1 MSSIAGTTAKTRR
14 VVITGAGI
22 VSCIG
27 NDLAS
32 VETSLRE
39 GKSGIRAVEKFTELG
54 LRSQIGGMPD
64 IDLEA
69 RIDRKQLRFMGDA
82 AAYAQIALEDAIA
95 QSGLTPSQVSHPR
108 TGLIMGSGGGS
119 PINQIE
125 AADTLREKGIRR
137 VGPYQ
142 VTRCMSST
150 VSACLATNFKVKGI
164 NYSITS
170 ACSTSAHCI
179 GAAAQQIAWGL
190 QDVMFAGGGEELSWG
205 MALLFD
211 GMGAMSSKY
220 NATPTQ
226 AARAYDATR
235 DGFVI
240 AGGGGAVVL
249 ESLEHAQ
256 ARGATILAEIVGFG
270 ATSDGADMV
279 APSGDGAIACMQ
291 QALQGLEGAEGAIDY
306 INTHGTSTPVGDM
319 QEVRA
324 MQAVFGTK
332 VPPFSSTK
340 SLTGHSLGATGVQEA
355 IYCLIMLQ
363 KQFIAGS
370 VNVQTPDPLLGDMP
384 LVTQTRPAQLTTVLS
399 NSFGFG
405 GTNASLVLRRFP
417 HSPL

>member
-1 MSSIAGTTAKTRR
+1 MKRR
-14 VVITGAGI
+14 VVVTGAGI

-27 NDLAS
+27 NDLAT
-32 VETSLRE
+32 VEAALRA
-39 GKSGIRAVEKFTELG
+39 GRSGISAAPDFAEKG
-54 LRSQIGGMPD
+54 LRSQVAGIPQ

-69 RIDRKQLRFMGDA
+69 RLDRKQLRFMGDA
-82 AAYAQIALEDAIA
+82 AAYAHIALEDAIA
-95 QSGLTPSQVSHPR
+95 QAGLSPEQVSSPR

-119 PINQIE
+119 PANQIE
-125 AADTLREKGIRR
+125 AADTLRSKGIRR

-150 VSACLATNFKVKGI
+150 VSACLSTHFHIKGI

-179 GAAAQQIAWGL
+179 GSAAQQIAWGM
-190 QDVMFAGGGEELSWG
+190 QDVMFAGGGEEVSWG

-211 GMGAMSSKY
+211 GMGAMSSKR
-220 NATPTQ
+220 NDQPTK
-226 AARAYDATR
+226 ASRPYDADR

-256 ARGATILAEIVGFG
+256 ARGATILGEVVGFG

-279 APSGDGAIACMQ
+279 APSGEGAVACMR
-291 QALQGLEGAEGAIDY
+291 QAMDGLDGPIDY
-306 INTHGTSTPVGDM
+306 INTHGTSTPVGDVP
-319 QEVRA
+319 ELNALRT
-324 MQAVFGTK
+324 VFGEGQ

-355 IYCLIMLQ
+355 IYCLLMLQ
-363 KQFIAGS
+363 KGFIAGS
-370 VNVQTPDPLLGDMP
+370 ANVEVPDVAVGDLP
-384 LVTQTRPAQLTTVLS
+384 LVTATRDAPLRQVLS

-405 GTNASLVLRRFP
+405 GTNACLVLRRWDGV
-417 HSPL
+417 

>member
-1 MSSIAGTTAKTRR
+1 MSKRR

-27 NDLAS
+27 NDLAT
-32 VETSLRE
+32 VEASLRQ

-54 LRSQIGGMPD
+54 LRSQVAGWPD
-64 IDLEA
+64 IDIEA
-69 RIDRKQLRFMGDA
+69 RIDRRQLRFMGDA
-82 AAYAQIALEDAIA
+82 AAYAQIALQDAIA
-95 QSGLTPSQVSHPR
+95 QAGLSPEQISHPR

-119 PINQIE
+119 PANQIE
-125 AADTLREKGIRR
+125 AADTLRSKGIRR

-179 GAAAQQIAWGL
+179 GAAAQQIAWGM

-205 MALLFD
+205 LALLFD

-220 NATPTQ
+220 NATPDK
-226 AARAYDATR
+226 ASRAYDANR
-235 DGFVI
+235 DGFVL

-256 ARGATILAEIVGFG
+256 ARGATILAELVGFG
-270 ATSDGADMV
+270 ISSDGEDMV
-279 APSGDGAIACMQ
+279 APSGEGAVACMR
-291 QALQGLEGAEGAIDY
+291 QAIEGLAEPIDY
-306 INTHGTSTPVGDM
+306 INTHGTSTPVGDVP
-319 QEVRA
+319 ELHAIRK
-324 MQAVFGTK
+324 VFGSRI
-332 VPPFSSTK
+332 PPFSSTK
-340 SLTGHSLGATGVQEA
+340 SLAGHSQGATGVQEA
-355 IYCLIMLQ
+355 IFSLIMLM
-363 KQFIAGS
+363 KGFIAGS
-370 VNVQTPDPLLGDMP
+370 ANVETPDPAVGDMP
-384 LVTQTRPAQLTTVLS
+384 LVTKAREAMLRQVLS

-405 GTNASLVLRRFP
+405 GTNACLVLRRWD
-417 HSPL
+417 

>member
-1 MSSIAGTTAKTRR
+1 MMKR
-14 VVITGAGI
+14 VVITGTGI

-27 NDLAS
+27 NDNAT
-32 VETSLRE
+32 VTQSLRE
-39 GKSGIRAVEKFTELG
+39 GRSGIRAMPQFAELNM
-54 LRSQIGGMPD
+54 RSQVAGVPQIN
-64 IDLEA
+64 LEE

-82 AAYAQIALEDAIA
+82 AAYAHIALADAIA
-95 QSGLTPSQVSHPR
+95 SSGLTPDQVSHPR

-119 PINQIE
+119 PANQIE
-125 AADTLREKGIRR
+125 AADILRAKGIRR

-150 VSACLATNFKVKGI
+150 VSACLSTNFAIKGI

-179 GAAAQQIAWGL
+179 GAAAQQIAWGH

-211 GMGAMSSKY
+211 GMGAMSAKY
-220 NATPTQ
+220 NETPEK
-226 AARAYDATR
+226 ASRAYDASR

-249 ESLEHAQ
+249 ESLAHAQ
-256 ARGATILAEIVGFG
+256 ARGATILAEVVGFG

-291 QALQGLEGAEGAIDY
+291 QALAGLEGGVDY

-324 MQAVFGTK
+324 MRAVFGDA

-363 KQFIAGS
+363 KGFIAGS
-370 VNVQTPDPLLGDMP
+370 INVDTPDPSLGDLP
-384 LVTQTRPAQLTTVLS
+384 LVTQTRDADVRTALS

-405 GTNASLVLRRFP
+405 GTNASLVLRRFD
-417 HSPL
+417 S

>member
-1 MSSIAGTTAKTRR
+1 MKKR

-27 NDLAS
+27 NDLNT
-32 VETSLRE
+32 VEASLRA
-39 GKSGIRAVEKFTELG
+39 GTSGIRAIPEMTEMG
-54 LRSQIGGMPD
+54 LRSQVGGQPEID
-64 IDLEA
+64 IET

-95 QSGLTPSQVSHPR
+95 QSGLAPEQVSHPR

-119 PINQIE
+119 PANQIE
-125 AADTLREKGIRR
+125 AADTLRARGIRR

-179 GAAAQQIAWGL
+179 GAAAQQIAWGM

-205 MALLFD
+205 MSLLFD
-211 GMGAMSSKY
+211 GMAAMSSKY
-220 NATPTQ
+220 NDRPEK
-226 AARAYDATR
+226 AARAYDADR

-240 AGGGGAVVL
+240 AGGGGALVL

-256 ARGATILAEIVGFG
+256 ARGASILAEVVGFG
-270 ATSDGADMV
+270 ATSDGEDMV
-279 APSGDGAIACMQ
+279 APSGDGAVACMQ
-291 QALQGLEGAEGAIDY
+291 QAIEGLEGPIDY

-324 MQAVFGTK
+324 MRTVFGDD

-363 KQFIAGS
+363 KGFITGS
-370 VNVQTPDPLLGDMP
+370 INVETPDPELGDMP
-384 LVTQTRPAQLTTVLS
+384 LVTSTRDAQLTQVLS

-405 GTNASLVLRRFP
+405 GTNASLVLRRWAG
-417 HSPL
+417 S

>member
-1 MSSIAGTTAKTRR
+1 MSKQR

-32 VETSLRE
+32 VEASLRE
-39 GKSGIRAVEKFTELG
+39 GRSGIRAVPEFAQLG
-54 LRSQIGGMPD
+54 LRSQVGGKPEID
-64 IDLEA
+64 IEA

-82 AAYAQIALEDAIA
+82 AAYAQIALEDAIQQA
-95 QSGLTPSQVSHPR
+95 GLTPEQVSHPR

-119 PINQIE
+119 PANQIE
-125 AADTLREKGIRR
+125 AADTLRDKGIRR

-179 GAAAQQIAWGL
+179 GAAAQQIAWGM

-211 GMGAMSSKY
+211 GMGAMSAKRNDQPEKAS
-220 NATPTQ
+220 
-226 AARAYDATR
+226 RAYDADR

-240 AGGGGAVVL
+240 AGGGGALVL
-249 ESLEHAQ
+249 EALEHAQ
-256 ARGATILAEIVGFG
+256 ARGATILGEVVGFG

-279 APSGDGAIACMQ
+279 APSGEGAVACMRQAIAS
-291 QALQGLEGAEGAIDY
+291 LDGPIDY
-306 INTHGTSTPVGDM
+306 INTHGTSTPVGDVP
-319 QEVRA
+319 ELNA
-324 MQAVFGTK
+324 MRNVFGEGA

-355 IYCLIMLQ
+355 IYCLLMLQ
-363 KQFIAGS
+363 KGFIAGS
-370 VNVQTPDPLLGDMP
+370 VNVDTPDPAVGSLP
-384 LVTQTRPAQLTTVLS
+384 LVTATREAPLRQALS

-405 GTNASLVLRRFP
+405 GTNASLVLRRWD
-417 HSPL
+417 S

>member
-1 MSSIAGTTAKTRR
+1 MKKR
-14 VVITGAGI
+14 VVITGTGI

-27 NDLAS
+27 NNNAE
-32 VETSLRE
+32 VEASLRE
-39 GKSGIRAVEKFTELG
+39 SRPGIRAMPAFAELG
-54 LRSQIGGMPD
+54 LRSQVAGIPQVN
-64 IDLEA
+64 LEEL
-69 RIDRKQLRFMGDA
+69 IDRKQLRFMGDA
-82 AAYAQIALEDAIA
+82 AAYAHIALTNAIA
-95 QSGLTPSQVSHPR
+95 EAGLAPEQVSHPR

-119 PINQIE
+119 PANQIE
-125 AADTLREKGIRR
+125 AADTLRSKGIRR

-150 VSACLATNFKVKGI
+150 VSACLSTNFGIKGI

-179 GAAAQQIAWGL
+179 GVAAQQIAWGM

-220 NATPTQ
+220 NDTPEK
-226 AARAYDATR
+226 ASRAYDANR

-256 ARGATILAEIVGFG
+256 ARGATILGEVVGFG
-270 ATSDGADMV
+270 ATSDGEDMV
-279 APSGDGAIACMQ
+279 APSGEGAMACMR
-291 QALQGLEGAEGAIDY
+291 QAIEGLDIPVDY
-306 INTHGTSTPVGDM
+306 INTHGTSTPVGDVP
-319 QEVRA
+319 ELRA
-324 MQAVFGTK
+324 IREVFGDK
-332 VPPFSSTK
+332 IPPFSSTK

-363 KQFIAGS
+363 KGFIAGS
-370 VNVQTPDPLLGDMP
+370 ANVETLEPAAEGMP
-384 LVTQTRPAQLTTVLS
+384 LVTVTRDAPIRTALS

-405 GTNASLVLRRFP
+405 GTNASLVLRRWE
-417 HSPL
+417 S

>member
-1 MSSIAGTTAKTRR
+1 MSKQR

-32 VETSLRE
+32 VEASLRE
-39 GKSGIRAVEKFTELG
+39 GRSGIRAVPEFAQLG
-54 LRSQIGGMPD
+54 LRSQVGGKPEID
-64 IDLEA
+64 IEA

-82 AAYAQIALEDAIA
+82 AAYAQIALEDAIKQA
-95 QSGLTPSQVSHPR
+95 GLPPNQVSHPR

-119 PINQIE
+119 PANQIE

-179 GAAAQQIAWGL
+179 GAAAQQIAWGH

-211 GMGAMSSKY
+211 GMGAMSAKY
-220 NATPTQ
+220 NETPEK
-226 AARAYDATR
+226 ASRAYDASR

-249 ESLEHAQ
+249 ESLAHAQ
-256 ARGATILAEIVGFG
+256 ARGATILAEVVGFG

-291 QALQGLEGAEGAIDY
+291 QALAGLEGGVDY

-324 MQAVFGTK
+324 MRAVFGAA

-363 KQFIAGS
+363 KGFIAGS
-370 VNVQTPDPLLGDMP
+370 INVDTPDPSLGSMP
-384 LVTQTRPAQLTTVLS
+384 LVTQTRDADVRTALS

-405 GTNASLVLRRFP
+405 GTNASLVLRRFD
-417 HSPL
+417 S

>member
-1 MSSIAGTTAKTRR
+1 MKRR
-14 VVITGAGI
+14 VVITGTGI

-27 NDLAS
+27 NDNAT
-32 VETSLRE
+32 VEASLRE
-39 GKSGIRAVEKFTELG
+39 SRSGIRAMPEFAELG
-54 LRSQIGGMPD
+54 MRSQVAGIPQ

-69 RIDRKQLRFMGDA
+69 HIDRKQLRFMGDA
-82 AAYAQIALEDAIA
+82 AAFAQIALAQAIA
-95 QSGLTPSQVSHPR
+95 ESGLTPEQVSHPR

-119 PINQIE
+119 PANQIE

-150 VSACLATNFKVKGI
+150 VSACLSTNFGIKGI

-179 GAAAQQIAWGL
+179 GSAAQQIAWGM

-205 MALLFD
+205 MSLLFD

-220 NATPTQ
+220 NATPEK
-226 AARAYDATR
+226 ASRAYDANR

-249 ESLEHAQ
+249 ESLEHAL
-256 ARGATILAEIVGFG
+256 ARGANILGEVVGFG
-270 ATSDGADMV
+270 ATSDGEDMV
-279 APSGDGAIACMQ
+279 APSGDGAIACMR
-291 QALQGLEGAEGAIDY
+291 QAIESLEGPIDY
-306 INTHGTSTPVGDM
+306 INTHGTSTPVGDVP
-319 QEVRA
+319 ELRA
-324 MQAVFGTK
+324 IREVFGEQI
-332 VPPFSSTK
+332 PPFSSTK

-355 IYCLIMLQ
+355 IYCLLMLN
-363 KQFIAGS
+363 KGFIAGS
-370 VNVQTPDPLLGDMP
+370 ANVETPDPAVEGMP
-384 LVTQTRPAQLTTVLS
+384 LITETRDASLRQVLS

-405 GTNASLVLRRFP
+405 GTNASLVLRRWEGA
-417 HSPL
+417 

>member
-370 VNVQTPDPLLGDMP
+370 INVQTPDPLLGDMP
-384 LVTQTRPAQLTTVLS
+384 LVTQTRPARLTTVLS

>member
-1 MSSIAGTTAKTRR
+1 MKRR
-14 VVITGAGI
+14 VVITGTGI

-27 NDLAS
+27 NDNAT
-32 VETSLRE
+32 VEASLRE
-39 GKSGIRAVEKFTELG
+39 SRSGIRAMPEFAELG
-54 LRSQIGGMPD
+54 MRSQVAGIPQ

-69 RIDRKQLRFMGDA
+69 HIDRKQLRFMGDA
-82 AAYAQIALEDAIA
+82 AAFAQIALTQAIA
-95 QSGLTPSQVSHPR
+95 ESGLTPEQVSHPR

-119 PINQIE
+119 PANQIE

-150 VSACLATNFKVKGI
+150 VSACLSTNFGIKGI

-179 GAAAQQIAWGL
+179 GSAAQQIAWGM

-205 MALLFD
+205 MSLLFD

-220 NATPTQ
+220 NATPEK
-226 AARAYDATR
+226 AARAYDANR

-249 ESLEHAQ
+249 ESLEHAL
-256 ARGATILAEIVGFG
+256 ARGANILGEVVGFG
-270 ATSDGADMV
+270 ATSDGEDMV
-279 APSGDGAIACMQ
+279 APSGDGAIACMR
-291 QALQGLEGAEGAIDY
+291 QAIEGLEGPIDY
-306 INTHGTSTPVGDM
+306 INTHGTSTPVGDVP
-319 QEVRA
+319 ELRA
-324 MQAVFGTK
+324 IREVFGAN

-355 IYCLIMLQ
+355 IYCLLMLN
-363 KQFIAGS
+363 KGFIAGS
-370 VNVQTPDPLLGDMP
+370 ANVETPDPAVEGMP
-384 LVTQTRPAQLTTVLS
+384 LVTETRDAPLRQVLS

-405 GTNASLVLRRFP
+405 GTNASLVLRRWDGQ
-417 HSPL
+417 

>member
-1 MSSIAGTTAKTRR
+1 MKKR
-14 VVITGAGI
+14 VVITGTGI

-27 NDLAS
+27 NNNAE
-32 VETSLRE
+32 VEASLRE
-39 GKSGIRAVEKFTELG
+39 SRPGIRAMPAFAELG
-54 LRSQIGGMPD
+54 LRSQVAGIPN
-64 IDLEA
+64 INLEEL
-69 RIDRKQLRFMGDA
+69 IDRKELRFMGDA
-82 AAYAQIALEDAIA
+82 AAYAHIALTNAIA
-95 QSGLTPSQVSHPR
+95 EAGLAPQQVSHPR

-119 PINQIE
+119 PANQIE
-125 AADTLREKGIRR
+125 AADTLRSKGIRR

-150 VSACLATNFKVKGI
+150 VSACLSTNFGIKGI

-179 GAAAQQIAWGL
+179 GVAAQQIAWGM

-220 NATPTQ
+220 NDTPEK
-226 AARAYDATR
+226 ASRAYDANR

-249 ESLEHAQ
+249 ESLDHAL
-256 ARGATILAEIVGFG
+256 ARGATILGEVVGFG
-270 ATSDGADMV
+270 ATSDGEDMV
-279 APSGDGAIACMQ
+279 APSGEGAMACMR
-291 QALQGLEGAEGAIDY
+291 QAIEGLDGPVDY
-306 INTHGTSTPVGDM
+306 INTHGTSTPVGDVP
-319 QEVRA
+319 ELRA
-324 MQAVFGTK
+324 IREVFGDK
-332 VPPFSSTK
+332 IPPFSSTK

-363 KQFIAGS
+363 KGFIAGS
-370 VNVQTPDPLLGDMP
+370 ANVETLEPAAEGMP
-384 LVTQTRPAQLTTVLS
+384 LVTVTRDAPIRTALS

-405 GTNASLVLRRFP
+405 GTNASLVLRRWE
-417 HSPL
+417 S